1 MTQPHNDNN
10 ADSVDNAY
18 NANSDHSVDG
28 AYNANSNAD
37 NAGAVENGATL
48 INETPHSPHN
58 LVVTKEDTT
67 YNNSFIY
74 FGLPAIFFV
83 SMLVF
88 SVFAI
93 PFINMDTGEMNI
105 IVALLLSVLTE
116 VITIFIYLAVTKK
129 WIPLNFKEKLGL
141 QNFKFKNVAWSA
153 VAGFVMFVLLQLA
166 VYGLSALTGQSID
179 SSDTSTSIFESSG
192 FTRWFAL
199 AFLTPFVAPI
209 IEELLFRGAIFNGLL
224 LGNANKKLAFIFSA
238 FAFAVVHIQGFD
250 TITDWF
256 TIGWIF
262 LIALAQCQIFYR
274 TRSIYNTMAFHVFY
288 NGSTVIISL
297 LLIPIAS

>member
-10 ADSVDNAY
+10 SGTDY
-18 NANSDHSVDG
+18 NTV
-28 AYNANSNAD
+28 SNAD
-37 NAGAVENGATL
+37 NVDSIHNADNSINDNAAGAT
-48 INETPHSPHN
+48 INYVAPANEAPHN

-166 VYGLSALTGQSID
+166 VYGLSALTGQSTD

-262 LIALAQCQIFYR
+262 LIALTQCHIFYR